1 MAGARWHY
9 FNAFDLRG
17 GGSRSGATASLFI
30 QVILAKLY
38 GDRIGHDLVAMNLR
52 PLPPGDLGVP
62 AHLRIAVNSNQKI
75 ARRSAIS

>member
-30 QVILAKLY
+30 QVILAY